1 MDTLQLKTLA
11 SCIRAT
17 LKQSSCLLGH
27 NQSLD
32 LIAAI
37 PGLRNWPEVQSFPQR
52 VAAAR
57 LDLAAVTR
65 LTYRIHKQ
73 FGVDLAPDDVLA
85 TLRPHVGDTSDDVLD
100 IWPAGPA
107 AGVYLTTSRSAIAAL
122 LDRYDDATD
131 GSIVYAESVAR
142 NHHSAIYLDEG
153 GLWSSGLE
161 RAPSGTLLV
170 LGPVTLDQRQWNDA
184 GDRLVIACVRAL
196 AERHRVA
203 VLIDTPASDKMY
215 EDVLLLLSERDN
227 GDERD
232 LGRAVL
238 GSVTEEGHLQQHHV
252 PRYPR
257 DAQPLGTLAVAE
269 PQECFRNKPL
279 IRELLQQRL
288 SQQPAGVLVVAS
300 ASRIRPYAMAQ
311 VPDVLALTR
320 HAGAASIISP
330 TLRTDDSVDR
340 LPAAVAALPI
350 LPSVQSAH
358 ARGYRRF
365 VIAANDLP
373 HEVVAAYPDALFI
386 VTLWGSAVD
395 NAAALYLGTGGA
407 DLVAVHD
414 RLIAIYA
421 SFELP
426 YETPYSVSDL
436 YIPKGAA
443 IAPRS
448 SYELVERHLVDH
460 RDVEWEEAIQREI
473 AGGFA
478 TPAMLRAVRPELGG
492 LESFLARFEP
502 SDALVK

>member
-1 MDTLQLKTLA
+1 METLQLKTLA
-11 SCIRAT
+11 SCIRAM

-52 VAAAR
+52 VTAAR

-203 VLIDTPASDKMY
+203 VLIDTPASDKLF
-215 EDVLLLLSERDN
+215 EDVLLLVAERDE
-227 GDERD
+227 GDERN

-238 GSVTEEGHLQQHHV
+238 GSVTEEGHLQRHEV
-252 PRYPR
+252 PQY
-257 DAQPLGTLAVAE
+257 AQDVQSLSSNAAAE
-269 PQECFRNKPL
+269 PQECFPRQPL

-288 SQQPAGVLVVAS
+288 SQQPTGVLVVAS
-300 ASRIRPYAMAQ
+300 ASRTRPYAMAQ
-311 VPDVLALTR
+311 VPDVLALTS
-320 HAGAASIISP
+320 HAGAAAIISP
-330 TLRTDDSVDR
+330 TLRTDDSVDG
-340 LPAAVAALPI
+340 LPASVAALPI

-358 ARGYRRF
+358 ARGYRRI
-365 VIAANDLP
+365 VISVHDLS
-373 HEVVAAYPDALFI
+373 HEVVAAHPGVLFI
-386 VTLWGSAVD
+386 VTVWGSAVD
-395 NAAALYLGTGGA
+395 NAAALYLGTGGT

-421 SFELP
+421 SFDLP
-426 YETPYSVSDL
+426 YATPYTVSDL
-436 YIPKGAA
+436 YIPRGAA
-443 IAPRS
+443 FAPRS
-448 SYELVERHLVDH
+448 SHELIERHLVDH
-460 RDVEWEEAIQREI
+460 RDVEWEESVEREI

-478 TPAMLRAVRPELGG
+478 TPAMLRAVRPALGG

-502 SDALVK
+502 SDESVK